1 MYYSFLVVILSF
13 IELIVLLSV
22 TNSLPLTVINPLP
35 LKYHA
40 HFWKMHMIYAILRW
54 NPKKKMLIYRESM
67 RWTFIGILVR
77 ISITLIM
84 SFLPWYKIIFGEDVD
99 LRPGNMNQ
107 VAQTYMG
114 IMVFTFSIYL
124 YIYIFFFFKLI
135 FALLCLT
142 ILRHFFFFFCAI
154 VFNYA
159 KT

>member
-1 MYYSFLVVILSF
+1 
-13 IELIVLLSV
+13 
-22 TNSLPLTVINPLP
+22 
-35 LKYHA
+35 
-40 HFWKMHMIYAILRW
+40 
-54 NPKKKMLIYRESM
+54 MLIYRESM

-142 ILRHFFFFFCAI
+142 ILRHFFFFFALLCLTMLRHNGI
-154 VFNYA
+154 YLFYFLHQHLRPLLR
-159 KT
+159 KKRRTKLIKLYE